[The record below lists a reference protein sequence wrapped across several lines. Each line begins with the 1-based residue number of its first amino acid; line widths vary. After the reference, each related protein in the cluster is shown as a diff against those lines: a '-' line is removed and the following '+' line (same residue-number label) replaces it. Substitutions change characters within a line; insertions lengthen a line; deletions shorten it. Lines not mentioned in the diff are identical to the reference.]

1 MADTDR
7 ELLELAAKAAG
18 IDLQPDPYSGLMW
31 VREKPEDRSGLV
43 WNSLESSGDALEL
56 EIALKLWAHWS
67 DMKGGVWLVGTFDRK
82 CPVGYVADTDRKRA
96 ATRMAAE
103 IGRSMSNG

>member
-18 IDLQPDPYSGLMW
+18 YKVEWAEPLQSFYFPDSGTW
-31 VREKPEDRSGLV
+31 PARSQ
-43 WNSLESSGDALEL
+43 WNPLTSSGDALEL

-67 DMKGGVWLVGTFDRK
+67 DMKGGVWLVGTFDQK
-82 CPVGYVADTDRKRA
+82 CPTYYVADTDRRRA
-96 ATRMAAE
+96 TTRMAAE